1 MTITITKSTG
11 NFTFGDPESF
21 LYMTNDA
28 ILPSVATATFR
39 LPYMVVELK
48 VLLNPILVVKYK
60 VFRDNL

>member
-1 MTITITKSTG
+1 
-11 NFTFGDPESF
+11 
-21 LYMTNDA
+21 MTNDA
-28 ILPSVATATFR
+28 ILPIVATATFR

>member
-48 VLLNPILVVKYK
+48 VLLNPILVVKYN
-60 VFRDNL
+60 VFKDNL